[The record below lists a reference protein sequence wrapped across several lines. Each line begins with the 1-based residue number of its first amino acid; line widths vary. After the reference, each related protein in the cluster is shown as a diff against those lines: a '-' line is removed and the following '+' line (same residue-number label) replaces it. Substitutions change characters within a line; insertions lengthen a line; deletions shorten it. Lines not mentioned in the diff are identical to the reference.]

1 MSGNI
6 GQFDLLRIFKDNLVK
21 FLDALVTQLPTETDL
36 VIIRIMLGET
46 LPIEQVMEIFSTR
59 ILPYTDYIA
68 RKDAK
73 FFLECTDLFEGLKA
87 DKVTYFK
94 TLWLSN
100 SFNNDDREQL
110 WKWFA
115 LFSKLAVM
123 YQPYL

>member
-46 LPIEQVMEIFSTR
+46 LPIEQVMEIFSKR

-73 FFLECTDLFEGLKA
+73 FFLECTDLFEGLKS

>member
-1 MSGNI
+1 MSATL

-21 FLDALVTQLPTETDL
+21 FLDALVSQLPTETDL
-36 VIIRIMLGET
+36 VIIRIMLGDT
-46 LPIEQVMEIFSTR
+46 LPIEQVMEIFSKR
-59 ILPYTDYIA
+59 ILPYGDFIQ

-87 DKVTYFK
+87 DKVHYFK
-94 TLWLSN
+94 NLWLSN
-100 SFNNDDREQL
+100 NFNDDDRDQL

-115 LFSKLAVM
+115 LFWKLATM